1 MDELLHWIEV
11 RVMSSLRPRADDM
24 KALLLDQTYRNNLC
38 EFLKNEDIH
47 TLYIYFKLE
56 KASLAASLKPPSA
69 LQSKCICFVKLE
81 SAVKLTSENIGNQ
94 VMLVDCAKFPLKY
107 FDTVLHQVFLP
118 LLSSDN
124 ITVRSHSTDKIIE
137 ILHRFTG
144 NLEVIAGHAEGSI
157 VLPVPSIELLKNTTL
172 FNKQGTAIHIMET
185 TVVGWIRQIKVVLKH
200 DPLAEIKSKGV
211 FAGIYHE
218 KEMWEVH
225 ILNLES
231 IKLQLKSAEAREIVC
246 HLEQAK
252 SMYGKSIASVTQEVK
267 KAHQEAMENL
277 TFFKTLTGCFDQLK
291 ATETTIEKKKCFF
304 VMLHHLFWVW
314 IHSRYYHEPKVF
326 VNLLRLMSNEVR
338 EIARCLLGTNIL
350 DSPLAYSLL
359 KEALKICATFR
370 GNYLDVKMKADE
382 FNVKKM
388 EETASLNKNKKSLD
402 ASQNITM
409 YVVPSPWVYGGDQ
422 FSDDKK
428 LDNEDS
434 IWIDSPWPLH
444 NAPCFQTM
452 NVFMERCKDILDVVE
467 TIKHFEALND
477 VAVIG
482 GAGTPSDDAMVQEIW
497 ISYCHAKESFIN
509 QVTDV
514 LTAGKNSTFQKAFF
528 DLRTTIKILEHQLGN
543 ILRNSLD
550 QCPSVASHLKLLEVF
565 EGVST
570 RDVVKDHLKD
580 KDYHLLNMFLEELS
594 QVKGMYQ
601 AMATDPPLHVNMTP
615 TISKLLWIKGLR
627 TRISDPMAKLRTV
640 SPLTLEGDKGWE
652 LRHLYTELSEELER
666 FENNLITSWLS
677 AVNKELNDSLKLPLL
692 KSSASNH
699 DPVEYLSTI
708 EINLN
713 SDLLVYL
720 REAEYF
726 LKPPFTLKL
735 PESIGSL
742 ISHMNNNRFKV
753 LCTRLEMIASKY
765 NEVIKTIS
773 YHQRALFE
781 KKLLKISEILSDGI
795 NVFTWS
801 MDESMDYTELA
812 TSYICTDLYNNFSI
826 VTNNYRSISEI
837 TAAWC
842 AANLDI
848 FTCRESQRSYS
859 ITELISEQKKIE
871 HDLEALLVPD
881 GQRIHNLVQQSF
893 AACSISEAS
902 PAWQEFVM
910 HIDAIVLQGLKKV
923 TISSLAA
930 LLNTLLDYHYAPA
943 LSIDIGLINGEV
955 AFNPPLDK
963 STSDISIMEN
973 IEEWLKLFLLR
984 GSHIKV
990 LSSTVKGGYQE
1001 YVSEDEEALE
1011 LVGLILQQVE
1021 NGVTECQ
1028 AFLEGLNKYSHLW
1041 KKDVHAEFQDFL
1053 HRKQRINSLSGQD
1066 HTEDGQ
1072 PLRNTN
1078 NSAVTKS
1085 SNSPLIAAERVFILP
1100 TSTAL
1105 TDGPL
1110 LEDFDVEISAYTDAR
1125 DSIQRLP
1132 DHQQC
1137 RWIQLDFRPIKQVLS
1152 AYALQWM
1159 WTFTKYLI
1167 DQTSATLK
1175 SLDSFLRR
1183 TEPQIESITGEER
1196 DTGSFMKMMCLFN
1209 EVSSKQVEMEVQF
1222 TVLQKT
1228 VTLLG
1233 KHQIS
1238 LPAESDVLYRTMP
1251 ARWNNMKTKVSL
1263 AKQRLGPRIQQEA
1276 EIVTRDLELFQRKLD
1291 VLGSD
1296 VETSEVYKY
1305 DCTSQEAFR
1314 IIHNFNTKVQTLQ
1327 NEAKDLKEL
1336 QELLETT
1343 VVDFSILNNCEDL
1356 LQKLSLVWQH
1366 VDSILQEQDVWKK
1379 ELWQNMNT
1387 DELYKRTKK
1396 HLMLL
1401 QSFPGEVQEWDVYKK
1416 AMEIVNIM
1424 HVTLPLIEDLS
1435 NPAMRTRHW
1444 NQLVRQTG
1452 GMLRVTA
1459 DSLKAMTLGD
1469 LLAMDLQKHTEDV
1482 RTIVQR
1488 AMRDVTI
1495 ESSLKNT
1502 EEVWLSRIFD
1512 LGPHSRNISP
1522 RAENE
1527 ELASSVS
1534 GSHYTKGDMSR
1545 NLTTGKGSRRL
1556 SKQSDRGFH
1565 LPKKAG
1571 RGSTLSLYESL
1582 KHIEDFGKVL
1592 LMRNADSIFEELE
1605 HHQLVLTSIQP
1616 YAEAGSFLDDVTKWQ
1631 KKLQIIETTVH
1642 LWLSVQEKWTQMEEV
1657 FSTLAFRVAMPREAN
1672 FFADVHHHFCRL
1684 MKSVE
1689 ENPNILQNCT
1699 RRGLQSLLELL
1710 NYKLERCQ
1718 RAVRVHLEQK
1728 RQVFPRLF
1736 FLSLED
1742 TLNIVCYGYD
1752 LDVLSGYI
1760 VKIFK
1765 HVESLIYQRNS
1776 QEDCHQILGV
1786 RSFLGEELYFTKPL
1800 ECSGPVENWLP
1811 QLVNSIKESL
1821 QHHLWAAMENSNVV
1835 ITRRKEIHSA
1845 GARRVVI
1852 NRTISKEEL
1861 AAEKR
1866 KMSTSSKEESLSLKS
1881 GRDVSIKSGRD
1892 VSIKSGR
1899 DERQESTH
1907 WVLDSLSDVA
1917 YLYTQIKFCQEY
1929 NGDKEHSK
1937 DTVQACLKILTEGIE
1952 HAAKILNEI
1961 PQKDIQLHSER
1972 TSKAERKGNGQ
1983 VEGER
1988 LSKEQEDDPAAFN
2001 PSLSARDV
2009 LNLTNHILLLLYQR
2023 DVMNEMR
2030 PGEQSVWKQSPPL
2043 CYERDDNTKDVIVKI
2058 GDSKFQYGYEYQGS
2072 AEHIFITPLT
2082 ERIFLSVMGALSAG
2096 IDAMCV
2102 GPQATGKKSTIQELS
2117 LALGKPL
2124 YSFHCTKTSD
2134 HNILKDICK
2143 GFVSSGA
2150 WVCMNGIEQLP
2161 QSSMMLVAQFLTQVQ
2176 SARHLGKESVTL
2188 QMEEVPL
2195 SLGGAC
2201 IAIIKRSPRVTV
2213 PTNNCSDSYKLPDNL
2228 LNCFRMIGVGE
2239 FPVRFILEAKLLL
2252 KGFSN
2257 VVDLAK
2263 KLCAVMDSFGKLYKS
2278 GLIGFL
2284 SSVNGENVA
2293 LSMAELNN
2301 LLNEAS
2307 QTLRY
2312 LCKSNMESQGK
2323 EMDNMQENWKQ
2334 TLEDRAM
2341 VIAIQNCWLS
2351 QLSSHGAS
2359 ALRSFICAEWPN
2371 ALNVLNGSCSTV
2383 TFNDEA
2389 HGLIPAVIAGKYGPG
2404 QQVPSSECTEETSVP
2419 SAIIKA
2425 AEKCHIFPSNTFVSK
2440 VSHLVQLAPKYQT
2453 MAVTG
2458 PAGCG
2463 KTTCI
2468 KMFIETLAMQGTI
2481 VKTDTVYTKAL
2492 QPGHLLGSRN
2502 KSTGWDDGLLPQ
2514 LLRMHCK
2521 PHTVT
2526 DNKQMN
2532 ILHLDGEINGSEME
2546 IIQNLFCGEEFFI
2559 SANNERIRISDSLL
2573 VFWEL
2578 ETLANV
2584 SPSVLCYVGIL
2595 AMTSDDID
2603 WKLPLKMWMKTHAED
2618 RQLLLLQL
2626 TETYLEPSL
2635 QFLRDH
2641 KIFYQPENGRSKTHR
2656 DVFLCEA
2663 SVLQTFC
2670 RISEA
2675 LVQQVPDMLTEDIK
2689 KYFIFSCIWSFGGWL
2704 DSKERSSFS
2713 HWWKRTFRSHTTF
2726 PAEGEVWDYHIDT
2739 DTRSFVRWHDTLSSY
2754 AVSQGQS
2761 VASEAF
2767 VHTVHSEQL
2776 LYLSS
2781 LLVTSGCPVL
2791 FAGDAGCGKSTLSQ
2805 ELLNCLCLG
2814 DVAEMSELRIPI
2826 NSSTDPRRLWGCLKD
2841 RLEWRHGTLHTPAG
2855 NKKLLCLLDDLNLAK
2870 VGKPSYQPACEF
2882 VRQLLDQKRIFD
2894 PTTLKWKTI
2903 EGIIYLATWNTAK
2916 ADSSPEQRRLLRHFC
2931 SFYCSYPSQSEQLG
2945 IFSSI
2950 LNAHFVPG
2958 VTEHKAGSKG
2968 AVSAEHL
2975 QEIILAITKVSI
2987 ELQERLRTVFL
2998 RTSQRCHY
3006 IFTLRDLAKIFRN
3019 ICLSLDGKA
3028 TNEDL
3033 LRLWR
3038 HECDW
3043 VYGHRM
3049 SSAVDYSRYAQELT
3063 IAVQK
3068 VFINEEETQII
3079 LNTKQPLFSNIVEDE
3094 GGLITTVARQQDTNL
3109 LKRSEKA
3116 SSASHVLDGYQ
3127 QTFDFVHVK
3136 QLLAE
3141 ALREYNKVNPRL
3153 SITFYQCAVNLL
3165 CRMTRNLWS
3174 SHWSAHTL
3182 LCGEGCPRYSTALAR
3197 LAGHL
3202 SGFNIVQ
3209 VGSHTKM
3216 VDEEQRSRAL
3226 KGQLIDCYIKAGLK
3240 GQKILLLLTEDQIDP
3255 TALVYVT
3262 EFVVFGSVSHLF
3274 TLEKQATITNAMRS
3288 EVTNAG
3294 LTYSKENAWNLFL
3307 QSVQLN
3313 IRWTLI
3319 RSDTGSTFYKWC
3331 TEFSSLFN
3339 ALSVYYV
3346 PYWLREDLVEHA
3358 SYHIQDLDNLTKQEI
3373 ENICH
3378 LLSSMHLSVTE
3389 NAKSTCQN
3397 YRHITN
3403 ANFEKFVQCFRALLQ
3418 DQYTLIQKEHE
3429 LALETLSR
3437 IDKKLKTHEKLTD
3450 DLTHEKTV
3458 LEQHKEGTLK
3468 ILHQIAQDKAVVE
3481 QKIHV
3486 VHRQLEKI
3494 KKFRSLLPE
3503 YQIALEKS
3511 EFKCS
3516 AIIENIKELVQ
3527 TMDITALG
3535 ELRAMQKPDVDIEEL
3550 MASII
3555 IILKSPNADLTWA
3568 KGAKR
3573 QMANIDRFLNE
3584 LSTFHNS
3591 QLSQSTLELLE
3602 TNTKKTQFTPEN
3614 MERKSAGNAAAGS
3627 LMRWLQGAVQY
3638 YRILTSKVKPLQKK
3652 VSEMTIALE
3661 EAEQKM
3667 TTLQQRK
3674 KALLL
3679 RLADLEKGF
3688 EEATMHKNKQQQRTL
3703 EIAERLDQAA
3713 KIALLLDKENK
3724 KYAAIVSSLPDRLSG
3739 IPGSTAMAAG
3749 LVSYLGTYEHNF
3761 RQLMLTVEW
3770 PMAVKERGFPLMI
3783 DSIDPDKGLVI
3794 EFSVIFSYG
3803 SSVYNPKSSPDG
3815 EKQDDEGK
3823 HNVSVENSSNSI
3835 PDQGED
3841 FAHELPLHSQCSPII
3856 TDELYMDFIK
3866 ALLLRI
3872 VPTNDIQ
3879 KWSTKDW
3886 TPQQMEN
3893 AAILYFSWQRPV
3905 ILIDPCFSGEM
3916 WVQEILGTS
3925 PEKPFSSINL
3935 QARQGSNFLAPIE
3948 KTVSSGAPLILGN
3961 YCSKWDD
3968 LIMPL
3973 IDHCYAANAKS
3984 SEQGSSS
3991 IISFNGHRLLCADD
4005 FKLYLAA
4012 SEPEPRLTTDI
4023 ESGATIVNYSV
4034 SKGSLLEL
4042 LIRRAFAKL
4051 QPDLYSQFVQIGN
4064 NILKHQQSL
4073 EELEKKSR
4081 ECLLSSEVSDVHSDV
4096 NIITLFEEKKR
4107 ISEDLEIAKSC
4118 HNDLLRRRD
4127 ELYPLARRGALFYSI
4142 LKSLRSLADE
4152 YYFTLDFVLKL
4163 FDSAIETS
4171 KDFKQMRSEICN
4183 EEAPLTAQE
4192 TDGTEDVK
4200 DTADGVPALTGQ
4212 PPTKLVD
4219 SHDCSMS
4226 PHGISKIMDSLTKT
4240 IYQAIIQSLLPEHC
4254 IQACALL
4261 FLCTEHMEN
4270 NKAISEDELAF
4281 FSKGRHAFDKTLWE
4295 NFIFNATSPS
4305 WLPAE
4310 IWEELMALSAA
4321 SVHLSKLCMQITEN
4335 SSEWEKW
4342 YRKEN
4347 PDNDITGEKETA
4359 EKRIVQ
4365 LPACGDGVS
4374 QLDDFHY
4381 LLVVRATKPDHFPDA
4396 LCRYVERLSS
4406 DLEFHN
4412 FCSGINKIAVLEEN
4426 TFGVLVLEPSNK
4438 PNILSPGG
4446 VIMRCKAK
4454 EAICRSAKEKSIPLF
4469 TVSMTN
4475 GNEEEVKAALN
4486 DTMNHNGWLI
4496 IENLHLASK
4505 AVLKN
4510 LAKSLKYAA
4519 KMQASQ
4525 KEERQFCVW
4534 LISELGASFP
4544 QDFLAHLEKVSW
4556 NFLLLN
4562 QMNRQT
4568 LLSDVIFIDSLSRV
4582 LHSAIL
4588 SALDQVQEET
4598 FLRVKMSPI
4607 TTQRVCYAVCV
4618 LHGLLQT
4625 QMIYPQTGLNDLLET
4640 SPVQLHQALNT
4651 VLSTYDKMKSCD
4663 KNFIE
4668 AVTEEVSSVYA
4679 CLALTPE
4686 DVEYIQAVVYE
4697 ILSSCQEEQE
4707 YLIVGCL
4714 SIPIPSTDVDPA
4726 QYYRWLSDRM
4736 PRNESHVPNSSEGPA
4751 DHTNASHFMQDLSA
4765 MYDAVRSSLPS
4776 NILEDHCSVT
4786 QLADLR
4792 AVIDTVSEQLPALIQ
4807 IDQSLKEEFSTH
4819 CKAAGEQTSRHVL
4832 LQECSWMNANLKHIK
4847 STVSVLSHCLLGGV
4861 TAIPESLRDAAEALE
4876 KGQVPKSWLPPHSCQ
4891 TFHNIIP
4898 WLEGLHRTHG
4908 QLKQWARKGLMP
4920 FARGEQNALTYAN
4933 LGGLVNPEALLLAL
4947 KVEFALHHGYLLHE
4961 VVMQCRIVESPE
4973 CKPDRELFPLCLRGL
4988 VLQGAAWDLT
4998 DNLLKESRNRTHPL
5012 PYVIIT
5018 PKHIGNVRPSEEGTG
5033 IYDCPVYM
5041 DHTMQSCV
5049 MRIPIPCKQPVRQWH
5064 LKRVAIILNPDLAAT
5079 TSGHPPLPM
5088 KHTPRRKPALNS
5100 LTKVDKSSHSS
5111 ISNRPSKDKDCLL
5124 SQAQEREEFRQSGML
5139 PTDDT
5144 LTHDIIVD
5152 RIDKPIEPNENLEFD
5167 SNNEQKL
5174 MVSGL
5179 TVESDQGNETIIEED
5194 VSSGHQIDSVPDVK
5208 DDSED
5213 LNKGLAEETGFM
5225 DFDTEAG
5232 IENEHFIAENAMLQT
5247 FNSEHSDDGHELNN
5261 GSFQVSENIEYKA
5274 DFDQKM
5280 QDVFPDGLESS
5291 IDHGITGNQA
5301 EYNYEEAS
5309 LKNHEQ
5315 DLDYK
5320 NDGTYINANDVTS
5333 EHDDDHQETE
5343 QNWEESKESVIDN
5356 ISTEPYVRENVL

>member
-1 MDELLHWIEV
+1 MDVLLHWIEI
-11 RVMSSLRPRADDM
+11 RVLSSLRPRADDM
-24 KALLLDQTYRNNLC
+24 KALLLDHVYRNNVC

-47 TLYIYFKLE
+47 TLYIYFKFE
-56 KASLAASLKPPSA
+56 KASLAASLKPPRA
-69 LQSKCICFVKLE
+69 LQSKCICFVKLS
-81 SAVKLTSENIGNQ
+81 SAIKLTTENIGNQ
-94 VMLVDCAKFPLKY
+94 VMSVDCAKFPLKY

-118 LLSSDN
+118 LLSSDS
-124 ITVRSHSTDKIIE
+124 ITVRSQSTDKIIE

-157 VLPVPSIELLKNTTL
+157 VLPIPSVELLKNSTL
-172 FNKQGTAIHIMET
+172 FSKQGTAIHIIET
-185 TVVGWIRQIKVVLKH
+185 TVIGWIRQIKVVLKH

-218 KEMWEVH
+218 KEMWEAH

-231 IKLQLKSAEAREIVC
+231 IRMQLKSAQARELVY

-252 SMYGKSIASVTQEVK
+252 SMYGKSIVSVTQEIT
-267 KAHQEAMENL
+267 KAHHEATENL
-277 TFFKTLTGCFDQLK
+277 TFLKTLTGCYDKLK
-291 ATETTIEKKKCFF
+291 VAETTLEKKKCFF
-304 VMLHHLFWVW
+304 VMLHYLFLVW
-314 IHSRYYHEPKVF
+314 IHSRYYHQPKVF

-338 EIARCLLGTNIL
+338 GIARCLLGTNIL
-350 DSPLAYSLL
+350 DSPQAFSLL

-370 GNYLDVKMKADE
+370 GNYLDVKIKADE

-388 EETASLNKNKKSLD
+388 EEIASLNKNKKSLET
-402 ASQNITM
+402 SRSITM
-409 YVVPSPWVYGGDQ
+409 YEVPTPWVYGGDR
-422 FSDDKK
+422 FADDKK
-428 LDNEDS
+428 LENENS
-434 IWIDSPWPLH
+434 IWIDSSWPLH
-444 NAPCFQTM
+444 NAPCFQNM
-452 NVFMERCKDILDVVE
+452 NMFMERCKDILDVVE
-467 TIKHFEALND
+467 TMKHFEALKD

-482 GAGTPSDDAMVQEIW
+482 GAGTTSDDAMVQEIW
-497 ISYCHAKESFIN
+497 NSYCQAKESFMI

-528 DLRTTIKILEHQLGN
+528 DLRTTIKSLEHQLGN
-543 ILRNSLD
+543 ILRHSLD
-550 QCPSVASHLKLLEVF
+550 QCPSIASHLKLLEVF
-565 EGVST
+565 EGVSR
-570 RDVVKDHLKD
+570 RDVVKDHLMD
-580 KDYHLLNMFLEELS
+580 KDHHLLNMFLEELG
-594 QVKGMYQ
+594 QLKDMYQ
-601 AMATDPPLHVNMTP
+601 ATSANPPLHVNMTP
-615 TISKLLWIKGLR
+615 TVSKLFWIKGLR
-627 TRISDPMAKLRTV
+627 ARISDPMGKLRTV

-666 FENNLITSWLS
+666 FENSLVTSWLS
-677 AVNKELNDSLKLPLL
+677 TVSKELNDSLKLPLL
-692 KSSASNH
+692 KPSASSH
-699 DPVEYLSTI
+699 DHDEYLCTI
-708 EINLN
+708 EINLS

-726 LKPPFTLKL
+726 LKPPFTIKL
-735 PESIGSL
+735 PESTGCL
-742 ISHMNNNRFKV
+742 ISHMNNYRFKV
-753 LCTRLEMIASKY
+753 LCTCLEMVASKY
-765 NEVIKTIS
+765 NEVVKTIS

-781 KKLLKISEILSDGI
+781 KKLLKISEILRDGM

-826 VTNNYRSISEI
+826 VTNNYKAISEI

-842 AANLDI
+842 TANLDI

-859 ITELISEQKKIE
+859 MTELISEQKKIE
-871 HDLEALLVPD
+871 HELEALLIPD
-881 GQRIHNLVQQSF
+881 RQKIDHLVQQSF
-893 AACSISEAS
+893 LACGISEAS

-930 LLNTLLDYHYAPA
+930 LLNTLLDYHAVPA
-943 LSIDIGLINGEV
+943 FSIDVELINGEV

-963 STSDISIMEN
+963 STSDMSVMEN
-973 IEEWLKLFLLR
+973 IEEWLKIFLLR
-984 GSHIKV
+984 GSHIKGF
-990 LSSTVKGGYQE
+990 SSTVKGGYQE
-1001 YVSEDEEALE
+1001 YVSEDEETLE
-1011 LVGLILQQVE
+1011 LVGFILQEVE
-1021 NGVTECQ
+1021 NGVNECQ
-1028 AFLEGLNKYSHLW
+1028 AFLEGLNRYSFLW

-1053 HRKQRINSLSGQD
+1053 YGKQRVNTLPRQE
-1066 HTEDGQ
+1066 HTENEL
-1072 PLRNTN
+1072 PLRNI
-1078 NSAVTKS
+1078 NSSTDMKS
-1085 SNSPLIAAERVFILP
+1085 YNTSLIAAERAFILP
-1100 TSTAL
+1100 SATAV
-1105 TDGPL
+1105 TGGPL
-1110 LEDFDVEISAYTDAR
+1110 LEDFEAEISAYTDAR

-1132 DHQQC
+1132 DLQQC
-1137 RWIQLDFRPIKQVLS
+1137 KWIHVDFRPIKQVLS

-1167 DQTSATLK
+1167 DQTTATLK

-1222 TVLQKT
+1222 SVLQKT
-1228 VTLLG
+1228 VTLLE

-1276 EIVTRDLELFQRKLD
+1276 NIVTRDLEMFQRKLD
-1291 VLGSD
+1291 VLGAD
-1296 VETSEVYKY
+1296 IETSEVFKY
-1305 DCTSQEAFR
+1305 DCRSQEALK
-1314 IIHNFNTKVQTLQ
+1314 IIHNFNTWVQTLQ

-1366 VDSILQEQDVWKK
+1366 VDSILQEQDIWKK

-1387 DELYKRTKK
+1387 DELNKKTKK
-1396 HLMLL
+1396 HLLLL

-1416 AMEIVNIM
+1416 AMEIVSIM

-1469 LLAMDLQKHTEDV
+1469 LLAMGLQKHTQDV

-1488 AMRDVTI
+1488 ALRDVTI

-1512 LGPHSRNISP
+1512 LGPHSRVISP

-1534 GSHYTKGDMSR
+1534 GSHYTKGDVSR
-1545 NLTTGKGSRRL
+1545 NVTTGKGSRRL
-1556 SKQSDRGFH
+1556 SRLSDRGFH
-1565 LPKKAG
+1565 FSKKAG
-1571 RGSTLSLYESL
+1571 RGSTMSLYESL
-1582 KHIEDFGKVL
+1582 KHIEEFGKVL
-1592 LMRNADSIFEELE
+1592 LVRNADSIFEELE

-1631 KKLQIIETTVH
+1631 KKLQVIETTVH
-1642 LWLSVQEKWTQMEEV
+1642 LWLSVQEKWAQMEEV

-1672 FFADVHHHFCRL
+1672 LFADVNNHFCRL

-1699 RRGLQSLLELL
+1699 RRGLQSLLEML

-1718 RAVRVHLEQK
+1718 RAVRLHLEQK
-1728 RQVFPRLF
+1728 RQVFPRFF

-1752 LDVLSGYI
+1752 LNVISGHI
-1760 VKIFK
+1760 MKIFK
-1765 HVESLIYQRNS
+1765 HVQSLIYQENS

-1786 RSFLGEELYFTKPL
+1786 RSFLGEELHFTKPL

-1852 NRTISKEEL
+1852 NKTVPKDEA

-1866 KMSTSSKEESLSLKS
+1866 KMSISSKEESLSVKS
-1881 GRDVSIKSGRD
+1881 GDDDG
-1892 VSIKSGR
+1892 
-1899 DERQESTH
+1899 QESKH
-1907 WVLDSLSDVA
+1907 WVLNKLSDVA

-1983 VEGER
+1983 VGEVN
-1988 LSKEQEDDPAAFN
+1988 LSKEQDDDLVAFKT
-2001 PSLSARDV
+2001 SLSTRDV

-2023 DVMNEMR
+2023 DVMKETE
-2030 PGEQSVWKQSPPL
+2030 PGATSVWKQSPPL
-2043 CYERDDNTKDVIVKI
+2043 CYECDDNTKDIIVKI
-2058 GDSKFQYGYEYQGS
+2058 GDSKLNYGYEYQGS
-2072 AEHIFITPLT
+2072 VEHIFITPLT
-2082 ERIFLSVMGALSAG
+2082 ERIFLSVMGAVSAG
-2096 IDAMCV
+2096 IDVMCV
-2102 GPQATGKKSTIQELS
+2102 GPQASGKKSTIQELCFS
-2117 LALGKPL
+2117 LGKPL

-2143 GFVSSGA
+2143 GLASSGA
-2150 WVCMNGIEQLP
+2150 WVCINGIEQLP
-2161 QSSMMLVAQFLTQVQ
+2161 QPSMMFLAQFLTEIQ

-2188 QMEEVPL
+2188 QLEDVPL
-2195 SLGGAC
+2195 SPSGAC
-2201 IAIIKRSPRVTV
+2201 IAVIKRVTL
-2213 PTNNCSDSYKLPDNL
+2213 PTYNCSDSDYKLPDNL
-2228 LNCFRMIGVGE
+2228 LNCFRMVGVGQ

-2257 VVDLAK
+2257 VTDLAR
-2263 KLCAVMDSFGKLYKS
+2263 KLCAIIDSFGKLYNAD
-2278 GLIGFL
+2278 LMGFV
-2284 SSVNGENVA
+2284 SSVNEKSVA
-2293 LSMAELNN
+2293 LSVAELNC

-2312 LCKSNMESQGK
+2312 LCKGHMEHQGKKMES
-2323 EMDNMQENWKQ
+2323 MQENWKQ

-2341 VIAIQNCWLS
+2341 VIAIQNCWIT
-2351 QLSSHGAS
+2351 QLSSNGAS
-2359 ALRSFICAEWPN
+2359 ALRSFISAEWPN
-2371 ALNVLNGSCSTV
+2371 TLNILNRSCNAV
-2383 TFNDEA
+2383 MFNNEA
-2389 HGLIPAVIAGKYGPG
+2389 DGLIPAVIARKYGPG

-2468 KMFIETLAMQGTI
+2468 KMFIEMLSMEGTI

-2492 QPGHLLGSRN
+2492 QSGHLLGSRN

-2514 LLRMHCK
+2514 LLRKYCK
-2521 PHTVT
+2521 PCTV
-2526 DNKQMN
+2526 NSSKQMN
-2532 ILHLDGEINGSEME
+2532 ILHLDGEVNGPE
-2546 IIQNLFCGEEFFI
+2546 IEIMQSLFCGEEFFI
-2559 SANNERIRISDSLL
+2559 SANNERIRISNSLL
-2573 VFWEL
+2573 AFWEL

-2584 SPSVLCYVGIL
+2584 SPSILCCVGVL
-2595 AMTSDDID
+2595 AMTSDDMD
-2603 WKLPLKMWMKTHAED
+2603 WKLPFKMWMKTHAED
-2618 RQLLLLQL
+2618 SQLLFLQL

-2641 KIFYQPENGRSKTHR
+2641 KMFYQPENGSSRTQR
-2656 DVFLCEA
+2656 DIFLCEA
-2663 SVLQTFC
+2663 NVLQTFC

-2675 LVQQVPDMLTEDIK
+2675 LAQQVPDMLAEDIK

-2704 DSKERSSFS
+2704 DSNERTSFS
-2713 HWWKRTFRSHTTF
+2713 HWWRRTFRSHTTF

-2739 DTRSFVRWHDTLSSY
+2739 DTRHFVRWHDTLSSY
-2754 AVSQGQS
+2754 SVSQGQS

-2781 LLVTSGCPVL
+2781 LLVTSGCPIL
-2791 FAGDAGCGKSTLSQ
+2791 FAGDSGCGKSTLSQ
-2805 ELLNCLCLG
+2805 ELLNCLCSG

-2870 VGKPSYQPACEF
+2870 VNEHGYQPACEF
-2882 VRQLLDQKRIFD
+2882 VRQMLDQKRIFD
-2894 PTTLKWKTI
+2894 PTALKWKTI

-2916 ADSSPEQRRLLRHFC
+2916 ADGSPEQRRLLRHFC
-2931 SFYCSYPSQSEQLG
+2931 SFQCSYPSQSEQLG

-2958 VTEHKAGSKG
+2958 VTEHKAGSRG
-2968 AVSAEHL
+2968 DVSAEHL
-2975 QEIILAITKVSI
+2975 QELILAITKVSI

-2998 RTSQRCHY
+2998 GTSQRCHY

-3028 TNEDL
+3028 TNENL

-3049 SSAVDYSRYAQELT
+3049 SSAVDHSRYIQELT

-3068 VFINEEETQII
+3068 VFIIEEEAQII
-3079 LNTKQPLFSNIVEDE
+3079 LSKEQPLFSNIVEDE

-3109 LKRSEKA
+3109 LKKSEKA
-3116 SSASHVLDGYQ
+3116 SNASHVLDGYR
-3127 QTFDFVHVK
+3127 QTFDYIHVK
-3136 QLLAE
+3136 QLLIE
-3141 ALREYNKVNPRL
+3141 ALREHNKVNPRL
-3153 SITFYQCAVNLL
+3153 SITFYQCTINLV
-3165 CRMTRNLWS
+3165 CRIARNLWS
-3174 SHWSAHTL
+3174 SHGSAHTL
-3182 LCGEGCPRYSTALAR
+3182 LCGEGCPRYSSALAR

-3202 SGFNIVQ
+3202 SGFNV
-3209 VGSHTKM
+3209 VHLGSHTKM
-3216 VDEEQRSRAL
+3216 EDEEQRSRTL
-3226 KGQLIDCYIKAGLK
+3226 KAQLVDCYIKAGLK
-3240 GQKILLLLTEDQIDP
+3240 GQKILLLLTEEQIDP
-3255 TALVYVT
+3255 TALVYIT
-3262 EFVVFGSVSHLF
+3262 ECVVFGSVSHLF

-3288 EVTNAG
+3288 EITNAG

-3331 TEFSSLFN
+3331 TEFSALFN

-3346 PYWLREDLVEHA
+3346 PKWLREDLVEHA
-3358 SYHIQDLDNLTKQEI
+3358 CCHIQDLNMLTKQEI
-3373 ENICH
+3373 ENMCH

-3389 NAKSTCQN
+3389 HAKATCQN
-3397 YRHITN
+3397 YGNITN
-3403 ANFEKFVQCFRALLQ
+3403 ANFEKFVQCFKALLQ
-3418 DQYTLIQKEHE
+3418 DQYALIQKEHE
-3429 LALETLSR
+3429 VAMETLSH
-3437 IDKKLKTHEKLTD
+3437 INTNQKTHGKLTD
-3450 DLTHEKTV
+3450 DLTHERNV
-3458 LEQHKEGTLK
+3458 LEQHKEATLK

-3503 YQIALEKS
+3503 YQVALEKS
-3511 EFKCS
+3511 EYKCS
-3516 AIIENIKELVQ
+3516 AIIENIKELVVN
-3527 TMDITALG
+3527 MDITALG

-3550 MASII
+3550 MASTI

-3573 QMANIDRFLNE
+3573 QMANLDRFLNE
-3584 LSTFHNS
+3584 LSTFQNS

-3614 MERKSAGNAAAGS
+3614 MEKKAAGNAAAGS

-3679 RLADLEKGF
+3679 RLADLEKSF
-3688 EEATMHKNKQQQRTL
+3688 EEATMHKNKQQLRTL
-3703 EIAERLDQAA
+3703 EIAQRLDQAA
-3713 KIALLLDKENK
+3713 KIAQLLDKENK
-3724 KYAAIVSSLPDRLSG
+3724 KYAAIVSSLPDRLNG

-3749 LVSYLGTYEHNF
+3749 LVSYLGTYELHF

-3783 DSIDPDKGLVI
+3783 DSIDPDKGRVI
-3794 EFSVIFSYG
+3794 EFSVIFTCG
-3803 SSVYNPKSSPDG
+3803 SPVNNPNSSPSG
-3815 EKQDDEGK
+3815 EQQEDEGK
-3823 HNVSVENSSNSI
+3823 RSIDIENSNNP
-3835 PDQGED
+3835 PDQDEISSN
-3841 FAHELPLHSQCSPII
+3841 ELSLHSQCSPII

-3872 VPTNDIQ
+3872 VQVHDIQ

-3905 ILIDPCFSGEM
+3905 IFIDSCFCGEM
-3916 WVQEILGTS
+3916 WLQEILGTS

-3935 QARQGSNFLAPIE
+3935 QARQGSNVLAPIE
-3948 KTVSSGAPLILGN
+3948 KKVSSGAPLILSN

-3973 IDHCYAANAKS
+3973 IDHCYAANAKNTQ
-3984 SEQGSSS
+3984 QGSSS

-4012 SEPEPRLTTDI
+4012 CEQEPHLNTDI
-4023 ESGATIVNYSV
+4023 NSGATILNYNV
-4034 SKGSLLEL
+4034 SDRSLLEL
-4042 LIRRAFAKL
+4042 LIRRAFARL
-4051 QPDLYSQFVQIGN
+4051 QPDLYSQFVEMGN
-4064 NILKHQQSL
+4064 IILKCQESL
-4073 EELEKKSR
+4073 KELERKSQ
-4081 ECLLSSEVSDVHSDV
+4081 ECLISSEINIVYGDI
-4096 NIITLFEEKKR
+4096 NIITLFEEKKK
-4107 ISEDLEIAKSC
+4107 ILEQLKRAKSC
-4118 HNDLLRRRD
+4118 HNGLLQKRD
-4127 ELYPLARRGALFYSI
+4127 ELYPIARRGALYYSI
-4142 LKSLRSLADE
+4142 LKSLQSLAKE
-4152 YYFTLDFVLKL
+4152 YYFTLDFFLKL

-4171 KDFKQMRSEICN
+4171 KDFSQMKSDDVD
-4183 EEAPLTAQE
+4183 APLAVPHFIAHK
-4192 TDGTEDVK
+4192 TDGQVLETVGEDVK
-4200 DTADGVPALTGQ
+4200 DTGDGVTMFTGQ
-4212 PPTKLVD
+4212 PPTTHEDPHNCNL
-4219 SHDCSMS
+4219 S
-4226 PHGISKIMDSLTKT
+4226 PHSISKIMDLLTKAM
-4240 IYQAIIQSLLPEHC
+4240 YQAIIQSLLPEHC

-4261 FLCTEHMEN
+4261 FLCTEHMED
-4270 NKAISEDELAF
+4270 NKVITKEELAF
-4281 FSKGRHAFDKTLWE
+4281 FSKGRHAFSKTVWE
-4295 NFIFNATSPS
+4295 IFTSNTAPPTWIPS
-4305 WLPAE
+4305 ETWAE
-4310 IWEELMALSAA
+4310 IMALSST
-4321 SVHLSKLCMQITEN
+4321 SVHLKPLCMQIAEN

-4342 YRKEN
+4342 YRMQN
-4347 PDNDITGEKETA
+4347 PDIEISGDKETVGNS
-4359 EKRIVQ
+4359 IVQ
-4365 LPACGDGVS
+4365 LPACGDVGS

-4381 LLVVRATKPDHFPDA
+4381 LLVVRAACPDRFPDA
-4396 LCRYVERLSS
+4396 LCRYVERMSS
-4406 DLEFHN
+4406 DLEFHDL
-4412 FCSGINKIAVLEEN
+4412 CPGIDNIAVLEEN
-4426 TFGVLVLEPSNK
+4426 SFGVLVLEPSNK
-4438 PNILSPGG
+4438 SITLSPGG
-4446 VIMRCKAK
+4446 AIMRYKAK
-4454 EAICRSAKEKSIPLF
+4454 EAICCAAKEKSIQLF

-4475 GNEEEVKAALN
+4475 ENEEEVKAALN

-4505 AVLKN
+4505 AMLKN
-4510 LAKSLKYAA
+4510 LSKSLKYAA
-4519 KMQASQ
+4519 KMRVSH
-4525 KEERQFCVW
+4525 KEERQLCVW
-4534 LISELGASFP
+4534 LTSELGAPIP
-4544 QDFLAHLEKVSW
+4544 QDFLAHLKKVSW
-4556 NFLLLN
+4556 HFLLLN
-4562 QMNRQT
+4562 QMNRKT
-4568 LLSDVIFIDSLSRV
+4568 LMSDVIYIDSLPRV
-4582 LHSAIL
+4582 LYSAIL
-4588 SALDQVQEET
+4588 SALDQMEEET
-4598 FLRVKMSPI
+4598 CIRAKMSPI
-4607 TTQRVCYAVCV
+4607 TIQRLCYAVC
-4618 LHGLLQT
+4618 LLQGFLQT
-4625 QMIYPQTGLNDLLET
+4625 QRIYPKTGLNLLLET

-4663 KNFIE
+4663 KNCIE
-4668 AVTEEVSSVYA
+4668 AVVEEVNSVYA
-4679 CLALTPE
+4679 CLALTLE
-4686 DVEYIQAVVYE
+4686 DVEYIEAVVYE
-4697 ILSSCQEEQE
+4697 ILSNSLKEQE
-4707 YLIVGCL
+4707 FLVINCL
-4714 SIPIPSTDVDPA
+4714 NIPIPSAEVEPV
-4726 QYYRWLSDRM
+4726 QFGSWLANHM
-4736 PRNESHVPNSSEGPA
+4736 QTKESLGPKRPEGAA
-4751 DHTNASHFMQDLSA
+4751 DHANAIHFMQDLSA

-4776 NILEDHCSVT
+4776 NILEDCCSVK

-4792 AVIDTVSEQLPALIQ
+4792 AVIDTVLEQLPPLIQ
-4807 IDQSLKEEFSTH
+4807 IDVTDQSLKEGVSTH
-4819 CKAAGEQTSRHVL
+4819 HGTIGEQPSWQVL
-4832 LQECSWMNANLKHIK
+4832 SQECIWINTNLKNIK
-4847 STVSVLSHCLLGGV
+4847 STVSVLSHCLLGGL
-4861 TAIPESLRDAAEALE
+4861 TAIPESLRGTAQVLK
-4876 KGQVPKSWLPPHSCQ
+4876 KGEVPKSWLPLNCQ
-4891 TFHNIIP
+4891 TSQTITP
-4898 WLEGLHRTHG
+4898 WLEDLHKKHG
-4908 QLKQWARKGLMP
+4908 QLKQWVKTGLMP
-4920 FARGEQNALTYAN
+4920 FAKGEKEALTSVN

-4947 KVEFALHHGYLLHE
+4947 KVEFTLHHGYLLHE
-4961 VVMQCRIVESPE
+4961 VAVQCRIVESPE
-4973 CKPDRELFPLCLRGL
+4973 CKPDNELYPLCLRGL
-4988 VLQGAAWDLT
+4988 VLQGAAWDFKN
-4998 DNLLKESRNRTHPL
+4998 NLLKESSNRTHPL

-5018 PKHIGNVRPSEEGTG
+5018 PIHIGNIKPCEEDSG

-5041 DHTMQSCV
+5041 DHAMQSCV
-5049 MRIPIPCKQPVRQWH
+5049 MRIPIQCKQPVRQWH
-5064 LKRVAIILNPDLAAT
+5064 LRRVAIILNPYLGVS
-5079 TSGHPPLPM
+5079 TSGSSVLTM
-5088 KHTPRRKPALNS
+5088 KQVPRSTSVINS
-5100 LTKVDKSSHSS
+5100 LTKVDKSSHSR
-5111 ISNRPSKDKDCLL
+5111 IFNRPSKDKDCLL
-5124 SQAQEREEFRQSGML
+5124 SEAQEQENSRQTGML
-5139 PTDDT
+5139 PADNT
-5144 LTHDIIVD
+5144 LTHDVMAD
-5152 RIDKPIEPNENLEFD
+5152 LIDESKEPKENLEFEG
-5167 SNNEQKL
+5167 NNEQML

-5179 TVESDQGNETIIEED
+5179 ITVLNQGEETLIGED
-5194 VSSGHQIDSVPDVK
+5194 VSDRHQIDSMPGVK
-5208 DDSED
+5208 DDSDD
-5213 LNKGLAEETGFM
+5213 LNTGLAEKSGFM
-5225 DFDTEAG
+5225 GLDTKAG
-5232 IENEHFIAENAMLQT
+5232 VEKELFIREDLMLQT
-5247 FNSEHSDDGHELNN
+5247 TSSDSEHSDSDQRFNN
-5261 GSFQVSENIEYKA
+5261 GNFQQTENTEHEGN
-5274 DFDQKM
+5274 FDQNL
-5280 QDVFPDGLESS
+5280 QDTFPDVLVSS
-5291 IDHGITGNQA
+5291 NDHGIAGDQA
-5301 EYNYEEAS
+5301 GYNYEKDS
-5309 LKNHEQ
+5309 LKNPEQ
-5315 DLDYK
+5315 ELDYT
-5320 NDGTYINANDVTS
+5320 NDSTYINTNDDTG
-5333 EHDDDHQETE
+5333 EHDDNHQETE
-5343 QNWEESKESVIDN
+5343 
-5356 ISTEPYVRENVL
+5356 ENF